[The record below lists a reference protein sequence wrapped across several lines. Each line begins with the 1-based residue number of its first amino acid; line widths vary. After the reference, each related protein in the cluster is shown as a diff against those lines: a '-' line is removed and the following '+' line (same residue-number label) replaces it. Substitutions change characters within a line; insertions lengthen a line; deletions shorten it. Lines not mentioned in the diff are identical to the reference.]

1 MALQARKLA
10 TRKLFDVKSYYKLT
24 WQLGTIYIFIS
35 KTTGILFF
43 IYYFGFRKII
53 NFHYKIVAQ
62 NICTITS
69 VTDPR
74 RFDSD
79 PDPIFH
85 FDSNPRQFT
94 LK

>member
-1 MALQARKLA
+1 MA
-10 TRKLFDVKSYYKLT
+10 TGDNS
-24 WQLGTIYIFIS
+24 YIFIS